1 MIGGYMIDGYT
12 MVAGMGWMGPT
23 ALGLLWI
30 VAIAL
35 LAWSLV
41 YLLRTQQQRMRPAAL
56 GIEKWRDQP
65 RYVRERRRP

>member
-1 MIGGYMIDGYT
+1 MIGGYMMDGYT
-12 MVAGMGWMGPT
+12 MVAGMGWTGST

-41 YLLRTQQQRMRPAAL
+41 YLPRTQQQRMRPAAL
-56 GIEKWRDQP
+56 EIEKWRDQP
-65 RYVRERRRP
+65 RYVRERRRQ